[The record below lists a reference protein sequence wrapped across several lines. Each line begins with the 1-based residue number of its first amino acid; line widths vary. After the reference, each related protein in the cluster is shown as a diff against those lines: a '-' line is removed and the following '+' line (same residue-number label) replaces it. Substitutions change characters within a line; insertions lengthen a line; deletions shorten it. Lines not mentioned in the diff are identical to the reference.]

1 MAALTDDV
9 LGLIAVGEYTGGQW
23 LREGVLAERLG
34 VSRTPV
40 RDALRELAALGVLDL
55 VPHRGARIR
64 QHTFADIEQI
74 YRARARVEPAVV
86 ADAVPRLT
94 DEHLQHLRRL
104 SDRMHTLA
112 HDPSRRPELSRLNNE
127 FHRVFLDAA
136 GNRALAT
143 SALHLVTPL
152 LVAHVFAA
160 YSGEALA
167 RSLMH
172 HDELILAAQTGDAA
186 WAEAIMTSHILSGLH
201 GHRAAHAQA
210 GAEGAS
216 ESSARARWDY
226 SERSAP

>member
-1 MAALTDDV
+1 MAPLSDDV

-23 LREGVLAERLG
+23 LREGALAERLG

-64 QHTFADIEQI
+64 EYAFADIEQI
-74 YRARARVEPAVV
+74 YHARARVEPAVV
-86 ADAVPRLT
+86 ADAVPRLRE
-94 DEHLQHLRRL
+94 DHLERLRQL
-104 SDRMHTLA
+104 SDRMHAMA
-112 HDPSRRPELSRLNNE
+112 HDSSRRPELSRLNNE

-136 GNRALAT
+136 DNRALAS

-160 YSGEALA
+160 YSEEALA

-172 HDELILAAQTGDAA
+172 HDELILAAQSGDAR

-201 GHRAAHAQA
+201 GHRAAHAAA
-210 GAEGAS
+210 G
-216 ESSARARWDY
+216 ESGPSAADPGGSLGR
-226 SERSAP
+226 